1 MDRYTDA
8 FDDVG
13 IRRWFGNGFKPQ
25 KQYEQEEAEALDA
38 RIEERRA
45 QGKKPL
51 EKPRKVKEE
60 GEEGEGGS

>member
-1 MDRYTDA
+1 MHQC
-8 FDDVG
+8 VG

-25 KQYEQEEAEALDA
+25 EQVNEEEAEALDA

-51 EKPRKVKEE
+51 EKPKKVKDEE
-60 GEEGEGGS
+60 EEEDGDS